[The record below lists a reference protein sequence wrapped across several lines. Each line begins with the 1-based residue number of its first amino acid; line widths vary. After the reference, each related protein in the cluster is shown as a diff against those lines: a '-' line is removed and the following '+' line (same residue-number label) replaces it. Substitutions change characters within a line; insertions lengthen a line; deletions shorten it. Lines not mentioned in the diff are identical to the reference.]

1 MKILNKYTYLFLGIV
16 LLGILILFAIIP
28 NFETQEFNPDKVQN
42 VSENLSTNTTINSNN
57 ENTLEENL
65 DSTTP
70 VISEAEK
77 SEIEKLL
84 INNEASIDINGYKS
98 YLLIG
103 SDERDEN
110 SSASRGFI
118 EGKRADVIIIG
129 LINETT
135 DNHYL
140 LSIPRDTLIMN
151 SCTENLERIN
161 GSYSKNECGNNAENL
176 AAAVNVITGIRID
189 HFASFNFEGFENIID
204 SFNGIEICVEDTQ
217 KEGYS
222 FELQKGC
229 QTVDG
234 STALNWIVSRNTEV
248 LVGEKV
254 LDKNGEDASEWK
266 KMDGV
271 SDLSRNERQ
280 QYVILQLLKRL
291 SDFQSLSEL
300 NNFINTL
307 EDSFV
312 IDDNLTLNKAISTLW
327 NFRNVDFSKIN
338 KHSIPTS
345 AYELEDGRQV
355 LIISENFSV
364 HAEEIGLISS

>member
-1 MKILNKYTYLFLGIV
+1 MKTLNKYTYLFLGIM
-16 LLGILILFAIIP
+16 LLGLFILFAIVP
-28 NFETQEFNPDKVQN
+28 NFETQEFNPDKVQDI
-42 VSENLSTNTTINSNN
+42 SENLGTNTTIYTND
-57 ENTLEENL
+57 ENTLEESP
-65 DSTTP
+65 DTTTP
-70 VISEAEK
+70 FITDPEK
-77 SEIEKLL
+77 SDIEKLL
-84 INNEASIDINGYKS
+84 INNKAAFDINGFNS

-110 SSASRGFI
+110 SSSSRGFAD
-118 EGKRADVIIIG
+118 GKRADVIIIG
-129 LINETT
+129 LISKTT

-151 SCTENLERIN
+151 ACTNEIERIN
-161 GSYSKNECGNNAENL
+161 GSYSMNECGNNAENL
-176 AAAVNVITGIRID
+176 AAAVKVITGISID

-204 SFNGIEICVEDTQ
+204 SFYGIEICLDNTQ
-217 KEGYS
+217 REGYS

-229 QTVDG
+229 QIVNG
-234 STALNWIVSRNTEV
+234 STALNWVVSRNTEI
-248 LVGEKV
+248 LVGEKI
-254 LDKNGEDASEWK
+254 LDENGEDASEWK

-291 SDFQSLSEL
+291 NDFQSLTEL
-300 NNFINTL
+300 NNFIKTL

-312 IDDNLTLNKAISTLW
+312 IDNNLTLNKAINILW
-327 NFRNVDFSKIN
+327 NFRDVDFSQIN

-345 AYELEDGRQV
+345 PYEFEDGRQV

-364 HAEEIGLISS
+364 YAEEIGLISS

>member
-1 MKILNKYTYLFLGIV
+1 M
-16 LLGILILFAIIP
+16 
-28 NFETQEFNPDKVQN
+28 
-42 VSENLSTNTTINSNN
+42 S
-57 ENTLEENL
+57 
-65 DSTTP
+65 
-70 VISEAEK
+70 
-77 SEIEKLL
+77 
-84 INNEASIDINGYKS
+84 
-98 YLLIG
+98 
-103 SDERDEN
+103 
-110 SSASRGFI
+110 
-118 EGKRADVIIIG
+118 
-129 LINETT
+129 
-135 DNHYL
+135 
-140 LSIPRDTLIMN
+140 
-151 SCTENLERIN
+151 
-161 GSYSKNECGNNAENL
+161 
-176 AAAVNVITGIRID
+176 GIRLKC
-189 HFASFNFEGFENIID
+189 ENIID
-204 SFNGIEICVEDTQ
+204 SFAGIEICVDSTQ
-217 KEGYS
+217 REGYS

-229 QTVDG
+229 QVVNG
-234 STALNWIVSRNTEV
+234 STALNWVVSRNTEV

-312 IDDNLTLNKAISTLW
+312 IDENLTLNKAINTLW

-364 HAEEIGLISS
+364 YAEEIGLISS

>member
-1 MKILNKYTYLFLGIV
+1 
-16 LLGILILFAIIP
+16 
-28 NFETQEFNPDKVQN
+28 
-42 VSENLSTNTTINSNN
+42 
-57 ENTLEENL
+57 
-65 DSTTP
+65 
-70 VISEAEK
+70 
-77 SEIEKLL
+77 
-84 INNEASIDINGYKS
+84 
-98 YLLIG
+98 
-103 SDERDEN
+103 
-110 SSASRGFI
+110 
-118 EGKRADVIIIG
+118 
-129 LINETT
+129 
-135 DNHYL
+135 
-140 LSIPRDTLIMN
+140 MN

-176 AAAVNVITGIRID
+176 AAAVKVITGIRID

-204 SFNGIEICVEDTQ
+204 SFNGIEICVEDSQ

-234 STALNWIVSRNTEV
+234 STALNWVVSRNTEV

-254 LDKNGEDASEWK
+254 LDENGEDASEWK

-271 SDLSRNERQ
+271 SDLTRNERQ

-291 SDFQSLSEL
+291 SDFQSLAEL

-312 IDDNLTLNKAISTLW
+312 IDDNLTLNNAINTLW

-338 KHSIPTS
+338 KHSIPTY
-345 AYELEDGRQV
+345 AYELKDGRKV

-364 HAEEIGLISS
+364 YAKEIGLTSS